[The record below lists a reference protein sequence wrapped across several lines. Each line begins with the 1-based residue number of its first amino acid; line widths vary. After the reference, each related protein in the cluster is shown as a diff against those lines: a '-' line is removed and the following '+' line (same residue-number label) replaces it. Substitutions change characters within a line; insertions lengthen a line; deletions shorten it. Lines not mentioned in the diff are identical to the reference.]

1 MLLPVHMVINRKR
14 VLGLSVHMIFEHVF
28 YSYRIQI
35 SPSFTVLQNII
46 RFNKREEVTEFPLA
60 EMFTPLESY
69 WSCLVERFLPVT
81 CSQMASAGLRPGS
94 VPASPDRL
102 VGIVYPAIVAV
113 EENCA
118 YD

>member
-1 MLLPVHMVINRKR
+1 MVINRKR

-60 EMFTPLESY
+60 VM
-69 WSCLVERFLPVT
+69 V
-81 CSQMASAGLRPGS
+81 LRDKSKAPWCTGT
-94 VPASPDRL
+94 V
-102 VGIVYPAIVAV
+102 VQ
-113 EENCA
+113 
-118 YD
+118 